1 MKKYK
6 YRNGQILIV
15 DTKIDGVLV
24 FRLVSLLIIIICL
37 IQIFLWNKDNKSN
50 SSLISELKS
59 QVVIHNSDSGTD
71 SDDTALNFVALKEQN
86 QDTVAWVK
94 VNNTDID
101 FPVVKTTNNNY
112 YLNHNFSKEYN
123 SAGWIFADYRN
134 KFDGSD
140 RNLIIYGHNRRDGS
154 MFSSLNKILDDS
166 WYTNPENHIVTLYTP
181 SGAVNYQVFSIY
193 TIRHTDFANTIE
205 FKNAQEYQ
213 AYLKGAINSSIYNF
227 NQQLATS
234 DKILTLYTCANNN
247 QYRIILHAKQI
258 R

>member
-59 QVVIHNSDSGTD
+59 QIVILNSDSGTD

-154 MFSSLNKILDDS
+154 MFSSLNKIPQLH
-166 WYTNPENHIVTLYTP
+166 P
-181 SGAVNYQVFSIY
+181 Q
-193 TIRHTDFANTIE
+193 
-205 FKNAQEYQ
+205 
-213 AYLKGAINSSIYNF
+213 LKYYKPN
-227 NQQLATS
+227 
-234 DKILTLYTCANNN
+234 
-247 QYRIILHAKQI
+247 
-258 R
+258 